1 MSNVLKALLNIKHN
15 RIDQIISDYKGL
27 NRINNVGDALE
38 RYIQDAFADSFKV
51 DDQQRHVYLSKTFS
65 YLGNSN
71 NPPDIILSNGDAIE
85 VKKVS
90 SKRSSIALNSSYPKN
105 KLYSDDSRITQA
117 CRSCENWQSK
127 DIIYIIGVAEQNTTI
142 KNLFF
147 IYGNC
152 FAANKNV
159 YERITNT
166 ISNEVT
172 NIPGVDFTETNEIGK
187 VKKIDP
193 LGITDLRIR
202 GMWHTESLY
211 KTFSYIDNISPT
223 SEQFINVILLE
234 SKFKSFPIDD
244 IKALEDSDYFAI
256 NDIKIKDPD
265 NPAKLIDAKHIIMET
280 LS

>member
-1 MSNVLKALLNIKHN
+1 MSNILKALLNIKHN

-38 RYIQDAFADSFKV
+38 RYIQDAFADSFRA

-105 KLYSDDSRITQA
+105 KLYRDDSRITQA
-117 CRSCENWQSK
+117 CRSCEKWQSK

-142 KNLFF
+142 KSLFF

-152 FAANKNV
+152 FAAHKNV

-166 ISNEVT
+166 ISDEVT

-223 SEQFINVILLE
+223 SEKFINVILLE

-244 IKALEDSDYFAI
+244 INALENSDDFVI
-256 NDIKIKDPD
+256 SDIKIKDPD